1 MTENLASTGIG
12 PLDIFLKGGLPRGFT
27 TVLLAPS
34 GSGGEIFAKQFATN
48 HPEERIVY
56 VTTDESRAEVE
67 ATMRQAG
74 WDMRG
79 LDVVDMQ
86 SDFAEAMLEAQQ
98 SSLEEREADRGK
110 GDRDRPRRR
119 FDPRELVEDT
129 SSRDLLRRRGG
140 GAPGDAGPGDG
151 AGRRDTDY
159 LGQLIQ
165 PFARLRSPDRM
176 VVHSLD
182 FFLNL
187 YPVERVVA
195 SLTALK
201 AANAKAG
208 GQLLLVVAK
217 GAHGGTTERRLELLS
232 DCLIE
237 LEMTRRGTK
246 FERYFMVKKVKNR
259 STGVGVST
267 YEIDRDGFTLETL
280 ERIM

>member
-1 MTENLASTGIG
+1 MTEALTSTGIG
-12 PLDIFLKGGLPRGFT
+12 PLDIFLQGGLPRGFT
-27 TVLLAPS
+27 TILLAPS

-48 HPEERIVY
+48 HPDERIVY

-67 ATMRQAG
+67 ATMKAAG

-86 SDFAEAMLEAQQ
+86 SDFADAMLEAQQ
-98 SSLEEREADRGK
+98 SSLDDGKSQAGEAPR
-110 GDRDRPRRR
+110 RRR
-119 FDPRELVEDT
+119 FDPRELVEGT
-129 SSRDLLRRRGG
+129 SSRDLLRGQAGRDHAGPR
-140 GAPGDAGPGDG
+140 DAGKPG
-151 AGRRDTDY
+151 RDTDY

-165 PFARLRSPDRM
+165 PYARLRTPDRM

-187 YPVERVVA
+187 YPVEQVVA
-195 SLTALK
+195 ALTALK
-201 AANAKAG
+201 AANSKSG

-246 FERYFMVKKVKNR
+246 FDRYFMVKKVKNR

-267 YEIDRDGFTLETL
+267 YEIGDAGFSLETL
-280 ERIM
+280 ERIV

>member
-1 MTENLASTGIG
+1 MNDLASTGIG

-34 GSGGEIFAKQFATN
+34 GSGGEIFAKQFATG
-48 HPEERIVY
+48 HRKEHVVY
-56 VTTDESRAEVE
+56 VSTDESHKEVVG
-67 ATMRQAG
+67 TMEGAG
-74 WDMRG
+74 WTMEG
-79 LDVVDMQ
+79 LVIVDMQ
-86 SDFAEAMLEAQQ
+86 SAFADAMLAAQQ
-98 SSLEEREADRGK
+98 SGLDSMGEPLPETG
-110 GDRDRPRRR
+110 RRR
-119 FDPRELVEDT
+119 FDPRDLVEGT
-129 SSRDLLRRRGG
+129 SSKDLLRKQPTK
-140 GAPGDAGPGDG
+140 AEKLESAS
-151 AGRRDTDY
+151 ATDTDY
-159 LGQLIQ
+159 LGQLIR
-165 PFARLRSPDRM
+165 PYARLRSPDRM
-176 VVHSLD
+176 VVHSID

-187 YPVERVVA
+187 YPIEQVVA

-259 STGVGVST
+259 TTGVGVST
-267 YEIDRDGFTLETL
+267 YEIGNDGFSLETL
-280 ERIM
+280 ERIV